1 MSEAVYVID
10 ADMNIIYA
18 NPASE
23 TLTGYTIAEAIGK
36 RCENIFCE
44 ASLRCQGMC
53 PLKNVMRYRK
63 PILHREAETKTLSGE
78 IINTQIF
85 FAPFCDGEQCL
96 GSVVVI
102 KDITEI
108 RKAEIALK
116 NSENMLQTIIDAE
129 PECVKLLDADAKLI
143 LMNRA
148 GLDMLEADTLE
159 QVKGQ
164 CVCPMVVTE
173 HWDAFMD
180 LIKRVFKGE
189 SGTLVFEMIGVRG
202 RRLWLETRAVP
213 LRNDKD
219 EIVALLGV
227 TRDITE
233 SKKSTEELRKSN
245 AFNQSIIDS
254 SSDCIKLLDLEGRL
268 VYMSPGGQRLLGIKE
283 MSNYLN
289 IPYDE
294 FWKLSDRL
302 SAQKAISKAQQG
314 YIGRF
319 QGFCPTV
326 DGSPRWW
333 DVIITPI
340 KDAQG
345 NPERLLTISRDITEQ
360 KNAEEQRVKLE
371 EQLRQSQKL
380 EAVGT
385 LAGGIA
391 HDFNN
396 LLQGVFG
403 YISMAKIVHDQKE
416 KSLAMLEQAE
426 KALHLS
432 VNLTTQLLTFSRGG
446 NPVKKPIKLLPVI
459 ENAVKFSLSGS
470 SVGYHINIDE
480 SLWAVNADDGQLSQ
494 VIQNIV
500 LNADQAMPLGGIID
514 ISAQNVVAP
523 GDSVPISLKNGKY
536 VLISIKDTG
545 VGIPE
550 EYLLSIFDPYYT
562 TKEKGSGLGLATS
575 YSIVK
580 NHGGLIEVSSKI
592 GKGTLFT
599 IYIPTVENTLQ
610 DIVQP
615 TVPETLK
622 KGKILVLDDEQI
634 VRDIAWELIRVLG
647 HEVELARQ
655 GEEAIE
661 KYRIAKES
669 GSPFDVVILDLTI
682 RGGMGGK
689 ETLEHLL
696 AIDNNIKSIVSSGYS
711 DDAVVSEYQKYGFKA
726 RLSKPYK
733 IEELRDSLNVI
744 LS

>member
-1 MSEAVYVID
+1 MV
-10 ADMNIIYA
+10 
-18 NPASE
+18 AS
-23 TLTGYTIAEAIGK
+23 
-36 RCENIFCE
+36 
-44 ASLRCQGMC
+44 
-53 PLKNVMRYRK
+53 
-63 PILHREAETKTLSGE
+63 
-78 IINTQIF
+78 
-85 FAPFCDGEQCL
+85 
-96 GSVVVI
+96 
-102 KDITEI
+102 
-108 RKAEIALK
+108 
-116 NSENMLQTIIDAE
+116 
-129 PECVKLLDADAKLI
+129 
-143 LMNRA
+143 
-148 GLDMLEADTLE
+148 
-159 QVKGQ
+159 
-164 CVCPMVVTE
+164 E

-180 LIKRVFKGE
+180 LTKRVFKGE
-189 SGTLVFEMIGVRG
+189 SGTLVFEMIGLKG

-213 LRNDKD
+213 FRNEKD
-219 EIVALLGV
+219 EVVALLAV

-233 SKKSTEELRKSN
+233 NRRSAEELRKSN

-254 SSDCIKLLDLEGRL
+254 SNDCIKLLDLEGRL
-268 VYMSPGGQRLLGIKE
+268 IYMNPGGQRLLGIRE

-289 IPYDE
+289 VPYDQ
-294 FWKLSDRL
+294 FWKGSDQPA
-302 SAQKAISKAQQG
+302 AQNAISKAQQG

-319 QGFCPTV
+319 QGFCPKV

-340 KDAQG
+340 KDAQR
-345 NPERLLTISRDITEQ
+345 NPERLLAISRDITEQ

-371 EQLRQSQKL
+371 DQLRQSQKL
-380 EAVGT
+380 ESVGT

-432 VNLTTQLLTFSRGG
+432 VNLTSQLLTFSKGG
-446 NPVKKPIKLLPVI
+446 SPVKKMIKLLPVI

-470 SVGYHINIDE
+470 RVGYHINIDE
-480 SLWAVNADDGQLSQ
+480 SLWAVNADEGQISQ

-500 LNADQAMPLGGIID
+500 LNADQAMPLGGIIE

-523 GDSVPISLKNGKY
+523 GDSVPISLENGKY

-545 VGIPE
+545 VGISE
-550 EYLLSIFDPYYT
+550 EYLLKIFDPYFT

-580 NHGGLIEVSSKI
+580 NHGGLIEVSSKT

-599 IYIPTVENTLQ
+599 VYIPAAEDTSKDTEQT
-610 DIVQP
+610 
-615 TVPETLK
+615 TASSTTK
-622 KGKILVLDDEQI
+622 KGKILVMDDEQI
-634 VRDIAWELIRVLG
+634 VRDIAWELIRSLG
-647 HEVELARQ
+647 HEVELASQ
-655 GEEAIE
+655 GQEAIE
-661 KYRIAKES
+661 KYRAAKES
-669 GSPFDVVILDLTI
+669 GSPFDIVIMDLTI

-689 ETLEHLL
+689 ETIEHLL
-696 AIDNNIKSIVSSGYS
+696 AFDSNIKAIVSSGYS

-733 IEELRDSLNVI
+733 IEELRDLLDAV